1 MLIAKFRAVAAAC
14 YASQEFRNR
23 VQEGTAFT
31 DTGKV
36 DGRKVRALL
45 NDAGMYHGSKRY
57 SMLSILLSVDG
68 IPAEDF
74 NAKTDPR
81 MGEYAE
87 WLTAIL
93 REEFPDLKW
102 EADKAAPAAR
112 RVNAPADLL
121 ASLPGL
127 A

>member
-1 MLIAKFRAVAAAC
+1 MEPVKFKSVANAC
-14 YASQEFRNR
+14 YAISEFKSK
-23 VQEGTAFT
+23 VEDGSIFT

-45 NDAGMYHGSKRY
+45 NDAGMYHGGRRY

-68 IPAEDF
+68 IDAATF
-74 NAKTDPR
+74 NAKSDPR
-81 MGEYAE
+81 MGEYADT
-87 WLTAIL
+87 LTYIL

-102 EADKAAPAAR
+102 EAEKAAPTAR

-121 ASLPGL
+121 ASLPGIG
-127 A
+127 